1 MKNSELKWERD
12 AERGSEPFIEYRL
25 MRDGQCIAMIEAEW
39 MTVRV
44 GPMMT
49 GRQVDRVSGWSAT
62 VCDPGMN
69 FDVGTFAVSATR
81 NQAAALAAAK
91 AAVLEQI

>member
-1 MKNSELKWERD
+1 MKKSGLQWERN

-25 MRDGQCIAMIEAEW
+25 MHDGKCIAMIEAEW

-44 GPMMT
+44 GPSMT

-69 FDVGTFAVSATR
+69 FDVGTFAVSASR
-81 NQAAALAAAK
+81 NQAAALRAAK
-91 AAVLEQI
+91 SAILEQI